1 MTRWRLFGTY
11 VVIMIGLWIGGLSV
25 QAGTIYNS
33 PYVTFSPDGQAW
45 TTNAGDQNVK
55 WYAADGSDDVLVK
68 GARTLR
74 ELNTGEHYY
83 TKDRTGAIPVAKWY
97 VALAQVRCCHNGY
110 PPENQYH
117 GVSFVKDTCNKPH
130 FSAWHPICADCGQP
144 IVSFHIYMSK
154 EAARSLDY
162 IELSDRLSY
171 YYLCPFNRNLE
182 QGVQKTWHNCHA
194 ISYNRYQVVY
204 NANTGGEVYGG
215 YMAPSFHMYNNAI
228 MYNGRE
234 VTPQT
239 CLNPNAYTR
248 IGWEFTGWNTKPDG
262 SGTYYA
268 DESEIYNLC
277 EGDYNRDGLAGRV
290 CLYAMW
296 RASTGTLEVDPAAGQ
311 YAGKAGIA
319 LFHGGYGE
327 SCVVDPDLIS
337 PPAGCKV
344 SFDTVG
350 GTEIQ
355 PLTGKQR
362 FAGWR
367 KTLPFMG
374 RLKGNVYSF
383 YVEDG
388 NTDCICATYE
398 RIPVTLPQPVKQN
411 YSFGGWYYDSGYTKY
426 AGGAGT
432 QLIPAQDMTLYA
444 QWVELELTALDNYQ
458 ENEGKGAVDLSW
470 QQPDSK
476 EKFYKL
482 YQSGDGENWQQVFLS
497 DMIGKK
503 PSYSG
508 QWAFSG
514 GRCEITVPYTGCYS
528 IKAYGAQG
536 GGYGNHQ
543 GGLGGLV
550 SGNFWLKEGETLAI
564 KVGGQNGY
572 NGGGPSQTYGDGGGY
587 TLVSSSNSGVLLVAG
602 GGGGAGA
609 YDDGDPGGTLNTDKD
624 LGGNANNI
632 TSEFYDDLWKNNTMN
647 QGHVGKKGV
656 SGGGGGGGYRGGSA
670 GEAVLHY
677 HQEGVC
683 NHAHSGSASSGT
695 GCYTIPIKCGEKL
708 QHIYIGTHKWH
719 WGGTNEEYCPNCG
732 SDNCQGHETDYYRH
746 DCPIHGTRVSKNE
759 KENSPAT
766 CSVIAEYQVGCGVST
781 DYTCGFPYNGY
792 LERATAADGG
802 SSYIQTNVARS
813 YASEKGVNKGNGYV
827 LIQLEEVGSLE
838 DNYMK
843 GVIAG
848 DQAAPEGVLVDY
860 VSLSPAGED
869 IVNVSW
875 QEPKDWGTTY
885 YHMVKSYLANHL
897 GVILEESCIS
907 NITANTLV
915 SGVKGYMYCLDK
927 SPDTEVSA
935 GNGHFTP
942 FANLMIPLTEQ
953 AQYLHIRTLDR
964 ADNASPTVHIP
975 IGGKGWGVEDIEWP
989 VFTEQLVIHTGE
1001 NVYEAEDGTYYVRSD
1016 GETPFGMEYRAGM
1029 KGPAHE
1035 TYQINHAI
1043 IESNITGEV
1052 PVKSQIDVPSGTIS
1066 DESLELPAGKLHFEV
1081 SGKSPIQNAGYVMAV
1096 RSLMCRRLEI
1106 QQELLLGREA
1116 HGKLIS
1122 LVPIAGAD
1130 GREQI
1135 VYSDYQEDRQHG
1147 LKIIGDG
1154 EPPEIAGMEV
1164 LENLP
1169 LLDRR
1174 EQAMVLRV
1182 TAKDTL
1188 SGLQDLYLEIQNVD
1202 NGVVR
1207 QFYPDANGVIEVNIS
1222 ADEPIFSGEFIVTA
1236 YATDRVGNAGQIS
1249 YGTMEFDLQAGIER
1263 ILEPKE
1269 PVFKKGESGCLSI
1282 SAWGYVDKIEVEFPE
1297 EIASADETLN
1307 REYVYS
1313 MSPSYLQEE
1322 EITFMIPLN
1331 LSEDGDYTV
1340 TVRAYKGDMMLE
1352 RHPALAVLGV
1362 EGTILDEL
1370 RTRLR

>member
-1 MTRWRLFGTY
+1 M
-11 VVIMIGLWIGGLSV
+11 IMIGFWLGGLSV

-68 GARTLR
+68 GVRTLR
-74 ELNTGEHYY
+74 EINAGEHYY
-83 TKDRTGAIPVAKWY
+83 TKARTGSIPVAKWY

-110 PPENQYH
+110 PLENQYH
-117 GVSFVKDTCNKPH
+117 GVPFVKDTCNQPH

-154 EAARSLDY
+154 EAAQSLDY
-162 IELSDRLSY
+162 IELSDQLSY

-182 QGVQKTWHNCHA
+182 QGTQKTWHNCYA

-204 NANTGGEVYGG
+204 NANAGGEVYGG
-215 YMAPSFHMYNNAI
+215 YMAPSFHMYNNAT

-234 VTPQT
+234 VTPQK

-248 IGWEFTGWNTKPDG
+248 IGWEFAGWNTQPDG

-296 RASTGTLEVDPAAGQ
+296 RASAGTLEVDPAEGQ
-311 YAGKAGIA
+311 YAGKSDIA
-319 LFHGGYGE
+319 RFHGIYGE
-327 SCVVDPDLIS
+327 SYEVDPNLIS

-350 GTEIQ
+350 GAEIQ
-355 PLTGKQR
+355 PLIGEQC
-362 FAGWR
+362 FSGWR
-367 KTLPFMG
+367 KALPFMG
-374 RLKGNVYSF
+374 KLKGNVYSF

-388 NTDCICATYE
+388 NTDRICATYE
-398 RIPVTLPQPVKQN
+398 RVPVTLPKPVKKN
-411 YSFGGWYYDSGYTKY
+411 YSFGGWYYDSGYTRY

-432 QLIPAQDMTLYA
+432 QLLPTQDMTLYA
-444 QWVELELTALDNYQ
+444 QWVELELTAVDNYQ

-470 QQPDSK
+470 RQPDSK
-476 EKFYKL
+476 EKLYKL
-482 YQSGDGENWQQVFLS
+482 YQSEDGENWQQVFVS
-497 DMIGKK
+497 DMIGEE
-503 PSYSG
+503 PTYSG
-508 QWAFSG
+508 QWDFSG
-514 GRCEITVPYTGCYS
+514 ERCEITVPYTGYYS

-536 GGYGNHQ
+536 GGYGAHQ

-564 KVGGQNGY
+564 KVGGQDGY
-572 NGGGPSQTYGDGGGY
+572 NGGGTSQDYGTGGGY

-602 GGGGAGA
+602 GGGGAGE
-609 YDDGDPGGTLNTDKD
+609 YDDGDPGGTVNLDKD
-624 LGGNANNI
+624 LEEGADNV
-632 TSEFYDDLWKNNTMN
+632 THDFYDDLWTDDKMN
-647 QGHVGKKGV
+647 RRHVGKEGV
-656 SGGGGGGGYRGGSA
+656 LGGGGGGGYHGGSE
-670 GEAVLHY
+670 GEAVLHF
-677 HQEGVC
+677 HEEGIC
-683 NHAHSGSASSGT
+683 NHVHKGSASSGT
-695 GCYTIPIKCGEKL
+695 GCYTTPVKCGQKL
-708 QHIYIGTHKWH
+708 EHIYIGKEIWY

-732 SDNCQGHETDYYRH
+732 TNDCPGHERKYYKH
-746 DCPIHGTRVSKNE
+746 VCPVHGTRVSKNDSAG
-759 KENSPAT
+759 SPST
-766 CSVIAEYQVGCGVST
+766 CTAAVRYTLGCGMST
-781 DYTCGFPYNGY
+781 AYHCGFPYNGF
-792 LERATAADGG
+792 LERSIAAGGG
-802 SSYIQTNVARS
+802 SSYIQANIARS
-813 YASEKGVNKGNGYV
+813 YSSETGVNEGNGYV
-827 LIQLEEVGSLE
+827 LIQLEEAGILE
-838 DNYMK
+838 KNYMK

-848 DQAAPEGVLVDY
+848 DQAAPDGVMVDY
-860 VSLSPAGED
+860 VNLSPAGED

-875 QEPKDWGTTY
+875 HAPKDWGTLY
-885 YHMVKSYLANHL
+885 YHVVKSYLADRL
-897 GVILEESCIS
+897 RSDSEESCTS

-915 SGVKGYMYCLDK
+915 SGVKGYLYCLDQF
-927 SPDTEVSA
+927 PDTEVSV

-942 FANLMIPLTEQ
+942 STNLQIQLTEQ

-964 ADNASPTVHIP
+964 ADNASLTVHIP
-975 IGGKGWGVEDIEWP
+975 IGGRGWGVEDIEWP
-989 VFTEQLVIHTGE
+989 VFTEQLVIQTGE
-1001 NVYEAEDGTYYVRSD
+1001 NVYESEDGIYYVRSD
-1016 GETPFGMEYRAGM
+1016 GETPFGMEYSAGM

-1043 IESNITGEV
+1043 IESTITGEM
-1052 PVKSQIDVPSGTIS
+1052 PVKSQIYVPSGTIG
-1066 DESLELPAGKLHFEV
+1066 DESLELPAEKLRFEA
-1081 SGKSPIQNAGYVMAV
+1081 SGESPIQNAGYVMAV
-1096 RSLMCRRLEI
+1096 RSLNCRRLELR
-1106 QQELLLGREA
+1106 QEFLLGREA

-1130 GREQI
+1130 GKEQI

-1147 LKIIGDG
+1147 LRIIGDG

-1164 LENLP
+1164 MENLP

-1174 EQAMVLRV
+1174 EQSMILRV
-1182 TAKDTL
+1182 TAKDVL
-1188 SGLQDLYLEIQNVD
+1188 SGLRELYLEIQNID

-1207 QFYPDANGVIEVNIS
+1207 QFYPGANGVVEVNIS
-1222 ADEPIFSGEFIVTA
+1222 ADEPVFSGEFIVTA
-1236 YATDRVGNAGQIS
+1236 HAVDRVGNESQIS

-1263 ILEPKE
+1263 MLEPKE
-1269 PVFKKGESGCLSI
+1269 PVFKRGESGCLSI
-1282 SAWGYVDKIEVEFPE
+1282 RAWGYVDKIEVEFPAE
-1297 EIASADETLN
+1297 LASADENLN
-1307 REYVYS
+1307 REYAYD

-1322 EITFMIPLN
+1322 GIVFMIPLYLLEN
-1331 LSEDGDYTV
+1331 GDYTA

-1352 RHPALAVLGV
+1352 RRPALAVLGV